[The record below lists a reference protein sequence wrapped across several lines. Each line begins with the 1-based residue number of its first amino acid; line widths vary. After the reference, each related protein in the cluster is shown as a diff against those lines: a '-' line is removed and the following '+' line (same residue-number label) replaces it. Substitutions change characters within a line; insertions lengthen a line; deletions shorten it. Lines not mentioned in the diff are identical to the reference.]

1 MLRHSC
7 VYRQHECLFKLL
19 ALATCVY
26 DALATRMATQRSSTE
41 RGSSLRTDEHL
52 KGLNG
57 NLMIEFGDNSSQS
70 VKGTLMGQWVNIDN
84 FSKTIFLLHQPG
96 WTQVSKA
103 CLTCGY
109 EGQMLQTLFF
119 QIPFNQDSLSQCLL
133 TLRGF
138 HGNLKNTLVY
148 LHPGGSGKSF
158 TSSCEFHFGKEVI

>member
-1 MLRHSC
+1 MH
-7 VYRQHECLFKLL
+7 
-19 ALATCVY
+19 

-41 RGSSLRTDEHL
+41 RGSSLRNEEHL

-57 NLMIEFGDNSSQS
+57 NLMIEFGDNSSQN
-70 VKGTLMGQWVNIDN
+70 VKGTLMSQWVNINN

-103 CLTCGY
+103 CLTCRY

-133 TLRGF
+133 TLRCF
-138 HGNLKNTLVY
+138 HGNSKNTLVY
-148 LHPGGSGKSF
+148 LHPGGTGKSF